1 MVEIVGGKI
10 MKGRWVGDPRNT
22 REEKDSEV
30 SRLIIQD
37 ISEKDTG
44 EERNKYSGWSRDR
57 RIYESEKVIK

>member
-1 MVEIVGGKI
+1 MVKLVGGTI
-10 MKGRWVGDPRNT
+10 MKGRWVSDSRNT